1 MYIVHSPMSDIFTP
15 LFCVILL
22 LFFGKRAD
30 KKISGRK
37 ALPDICDID
46 LKKCV
51 FIFSDFLIAE
61 ISMKFFCF
69 PVIGNIKIS
78 EPNEE

>member
-1 MYIVHSPMSDIFTP
+1 MYIGHSPMSDIFTP

-22 LFFGKRAD
+22 LFSGSVQI

-46 LKKCV
+46 LKKYVC
-51 FIFSDFLIAE
+51 IFPDFLIAE